1 MTRADKT
8 RNTDTITSS
17 EHDAFDDLT
26 SEMDEVT
33 GGTSTSL
40 AGVIRARLAVS
51 QPSDPHEV
59 EAERFAADF
68 VSSTHGRSGHVSQ
81 PAPGALARSA
91 DGDGLAT
98 DTAGGLSTT
107 DDAARAIN
115 AAGGGGSSLP
125 DGVRSNFEGFFGA
138 DLSGV
143 RVHADGQADNLCRS
157 IEAQAFTKGND
168 VYFASGQ
175 YAPGTAGGDHLL
187 AHELTHVVQQGA
199 PAISRVWSFDPRK
212 WGKSKEE
219 VEKDEKA
226 KFEKTMDAKAAKGRK
241 GQDLVQ
247 EADAAEGGRL
257 LDNNENLD
265 NLANDLGGGAGG
277 GAGGSMTA
285 AKIANGEVT
294 NMGVDTTVKAEG
306 ENIASAAVSGTV
318 GLALAIKELVT
329 LWGEGTYGEN
339 VERAV
344 AVLEKAL
351 AATEGALKVAV
362 AAGGVAAQALPGIG
376 LAITLVDLAKRA
388 VRIYYLQQAAKRT
401 AEAKDDAAEGSDL
414 AISLGTIGGLAERQ
428 RNLEI
433 AQVVGDVVVVIGQIA
448 MLSGVGSP
456 WGAIVAVSGL
466 LAKAGAS
473 FVGQAMRWVEA
484 AKVQDARADTAAAEK
499 QLKGAKTDD
508 EKAAAQAALT
518 EAKKKQLA
526 VDGWE
531 ASREVLEKA
540 STLDEKGKPVPKMV
554 KLLEPFGIKEDW
566 IVKFNE
572 AGRPPAMFDDAANS
586 IVRMIGT
593 SKDPLTFVQTLKS
606 IGAAIKAIWAKIV
619 AVFSGGEDLDVQTPA
634 PRIMS
639 KTREELNPIVTT
651 VVMKQA
657 KSGDIKGF
665 KIAEAVEKAIA
676 KPFSKLK
683 GMFAPATAMGTKYQ
697 ANAVSNVRF
706 LTEAATQVVRSQTL
720 PKGITLDMVT
730 EDGKVAATNTTGG
743 LKVTRAA

>member
-1 MTRADKT
+1 MSRSAKT
-8 RNTDTITSS
+8 HDTERSSDEQHHDAVDTVAPEVEQITS
-17 EHDAFDDLT
+17 
-26 SEMDEVT
+26 
-33 GGTSTSL
+33 GTTRTLSGL
-40 AGVIRARLAVS
+40 VQARLSVS
-51 QPSDPHEV
+51 QPSDPHEI
-59 EAERFAADF
+59 EAETLAAEF
-68 VSSTHGRSGHVSQ
+68 VSTVHRRSGHVSHSA
-81 PAPGALARSA
+81 PAALARSA
-91 DGDGLAT
+91 AGDGLES
-98 DTAGGLSTT
+98 AGGALTTT
-107 DDAARAIN
+107 DDTARAIE
-115 AAGGGGSSLP
+115 AAGGGGRSLP
-125 DGVRSNFEGFFGA
+125 DDVRSNFEGFFGA

-157 IEAQAFTKGND
+157 IEAQAFTKGSD
-168 VYFASGQ
+168 VYFAAGQ

-212 WGKSKEE
+212 WGKSKDE

-226 KFEKTMDAKAAKGRK
+226 KFEKAMDAKAAKGRK
-241 GQDLVQ
+241 GQDLAQ

-257 LDNNENLD
+257 LDNAENLD

-277 GAGGSMTA
+277 SVGGSMTA
-285 AKIANGEVT
+285 AKIADGKVT
-294 NMGVDTTVKAEG
+294 NMGVDTTAKAEG
-306 ENIASAAVSGTV
+306 GDIATAAVSGTV

-329 LWGEGTYGEN
+329 LWGEGTFGEN

-362 AAGGVAAQALPGIG
+362 AAGGAAAQALPGIG

-401 AEAKDDAAEGSDL
+401 AEAKEEAAEGSDL

-456 WGAIVAVSGL
+456 WGAIVAVSGM

-473 FVGQAMRWVEA
+473 FVGQVMRWVEA

-499 QLKGAKTDD
+499 QLKGAKTDE

-518 EAKKKQLA
+518 EAKKKQLS

-531 ASREVLEKA
+531 AAREVLEKA

-566 IVKFNE
+566 VVKFNE
-572 AGRPPAMFDDAANS
+572 AGRPPAMFDDAATS

-606 IGAAIKAIWAKIV
+606 IWAAVKNIWGKIV
-619 AVFSGGEDLDVQTPA
+619 AVFKGGEDLDVQTPA

-639 KTREELNPIVTT
+639 KTREDVTPIVTT
-651 VVMKQA
+651 TVMKQA
-657 KSGDIKGF
+657 KKGQIDGF
-665 KIAEAVEKAIA
+665 KIADAVEDALR
-676 KPFSKLK
+676 KPFGKLK
-683 GMFAPATAMGTKYQ
+683 NLFSPATAKGTKYEGQ
-697 ANAVSNVRF
+697 AASNVTF
-706 LTEAATQVVRSQTL
+706 ITEAITGVLKSQTL
-720 PKGITLDMVT
+720 PKGFSMDGYT
-730 EDGKVAATNTTGG
+730 EDGDVESTIRSAA
-743 LKVTRAA
+743 